1 MSSQHRC
8 GTSSS
13 SQTQS
18 RFGLFCSSMTT
29 MINSKTLVVLAAFWI
44 TLVAATA
51 GYYVQSSSFLGILNP
66 AYFCARCEFPNDTP
80 ASINLKDNLNENVRG
95 GLYDWNAR
103 TAVIYFVTGQDVDLQ
118 TIEVLIEYPIKETI
132 LVLSSELS
140 VKYRVKFNG
149 DSATA
154 PNVVSRLK
162 KIIVNSPTYNAI
174 EMVNFGNVKTNVTY
188 LCNESPCSAAAIR
201 VSKSYVWASGG
212 SQLQEL
218 MAPIV
223 GQNYTTF
230 LGCERTQSLM
240 LGQYGQGT
248 QCEPLSGGVIAAI
261 VVSVVIPVCCFCLAL
276 VLGLLRVCLACLK

>member
-1 MSSQHRC
+1 MSF
-8 GTSSS
+8 SSS
-13 SQTQS
+13 SSFSSSTSLVVGIHS
-18 RFGLFCSSMTT
+18 RSGLCSSFLSTIRMTNFT
-29 MINSKTLVVLAAFWI
+29 SATTLIVLTFMV

-51 GYYVQSSSFLGILNP
+51 GYYLRSTSMLGILNP

-80 ASINLKDNLNENVRG
+80 SSITLKDNLNENVRN

-103 TAVIYFVTGQDVDLQ
+103 PAVIYFVTGQDVDLQ
-118 TIEVLIEYPIKETI
+118 TIEVLIEYPIKDTI

-140 VKYRVKFNG
+140 VKYRLKFNG
-149 DSATA
+149 DSATT
-154 PNVVSRLK
+154 VVNRLK
-162 KIIVNSPTYNAI
+162 KIIVNSPTYNKI
-174 EMVNFGNVKTNVTY
+174 EMVNFGDVKTNVTY
-188 LCNESPCSAAAIR
+188 LCDESSCSSPAFR

-230 LGCERTQSLM
+230 LGCERTQSLI

-248 QCEPLSGGVIAAI
+248 QCSGTSVLLLSSCGSWSFTNLYP
-261 VVSVVIPVCCFCLAL
+261 SVP
-276 VLGLLRVCLACLK
+276 